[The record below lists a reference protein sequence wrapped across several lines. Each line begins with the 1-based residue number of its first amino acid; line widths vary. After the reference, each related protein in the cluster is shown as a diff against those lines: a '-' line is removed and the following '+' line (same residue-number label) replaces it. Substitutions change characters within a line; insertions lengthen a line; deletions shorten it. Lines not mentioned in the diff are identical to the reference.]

1 MPRQRQQ
8 RRLPALAQREGRA
21 PQYHSPQDTS
31 CTRSAVPHTSTLFDV
46 AIVGAG
52 PAGCTAAA
60 RLGDAGLRVLLLEKA
75 KAFPR
80 EKPCGGGITARALTR
95 LSFTRDLLR
104 EVPVNALSKMYVES
118 PDGTGFEYADPHGDP
133 ILYLVRRIDWDA
145 ALFRRASSR
154 VSELA
159 MGAIV
164 TGMVTD
170 PDGVT
175 LTCASSSENPDVRTF
190 RARVVLGADSA
201 NSVIA
206 RLSGLRTGEVH
217 GQFAVDMMEETPYT
231 QLDTPHRDRVTLLL
245 SLPSSYGYGYIFPK
259 QNHIN
264 LGFGSGPDYF
274 VEHVRGR
281 AKQHHLG
288 FVEQMKARGFATGES
303 HPENYRAFPIPI
315 SGPLDSTY
323 TDRVLL
329 AGDAAGMVNAFSA
342 EGIYFAM
349 VSGDLAADALLAA
362 HRANRFDARQ
372 LASYQAAWER
382 EIGPEL
388 RHSVEIQRRLFTE
401 PGRVNSLVR
410 RATADPELKRLLCG
424 YSMGF
429 STYEQLRSHM
439 ARVVMPQWVW
449 GKVTGKLR
457 TLVGA

>member
-1 MPRQRQQ
+1 MP
-8 RRLPALAQREGRA
+8 
-21 PQYHSPQDTS
+21 D
-31 CTRSAVPHTSTLFDV
+31 SASETLFDV

-52 PAGCTAAA
+52 PAGTTAAA
-60 RLGDAGLRVLLLEKA
+60 KLGDAGLRVLLLEKA
-75 KAFPR
+75 TAFPR

-95 LSFTRDLLR
+95 LPFARDLLR

-118 PDGTGFEYADPHGDP
+118 PDQTGFEYSDPNGEP
-133 ILYLVRRIDWDA
+133 ILYLVRRIEWDA

-154 VSELA
+154 VTELA
-159 MGAIV
+159 MGATV
-164 TGMVTD
+164 TGIATD
-170 PDGVT
+170 ENGVT
-175 LTCASSSENPDVRTF
+175 LTCSDARRF
-190 RARVVLGADSA
+190 RAKLVIGADSA

-259 QNHIN
+259 QDHIN

-288 FVEQMKARGFATGES
+288 FVEQMKQRGFATGES

-315 SGPLDSTY
+315 SGPLATTY
-323 TDRVLL
+323 TDRILL

-349 VSGDLAADALLAA
+349 VSGDLAADAILAA
-362 HRANRFDARQ
+362 VRANRFDARQ
-372 LASYQAAWER
+372 LSSYQQAWER
-382 EIGPEL
+382 EIGGEL
-388 RHSVEIQRRLFTE
+388 RHSVEIQRRLFIE

-424 YSMGF
+424 YAMGF

-449 GKVTGKLR
+449 GKVKSKAR
-457 TLVGA
+457 ALVGA